1 MQQIDLAA
9 AQHLL
14 SPSQAPSFGWNP
26 LWLRA
31 LEPHTVIEFCKY
43 ILSTLT
49 ITNALFS
56 EPLYSVT
63 FFHTNL
69 EYTDYRQ
76 HVIAI
81 FFDSLKTFFRDYML
95 LNV

>member
-1 MQQIDLAA
+1 MYEYVVQTIL
-9 AQHLL
+9 
-14 SPSQAPSFGWNP
+14 
-26 LWLRA
+26 
-31 LEPHTVIEFCKY
+31 TV
-43 ILSTLT
+43 
-49 ITNALFS
+49 TNALFS

-81 FFDSLKTFFRDYML
+81 FFDSL
-95 LNV
+95 